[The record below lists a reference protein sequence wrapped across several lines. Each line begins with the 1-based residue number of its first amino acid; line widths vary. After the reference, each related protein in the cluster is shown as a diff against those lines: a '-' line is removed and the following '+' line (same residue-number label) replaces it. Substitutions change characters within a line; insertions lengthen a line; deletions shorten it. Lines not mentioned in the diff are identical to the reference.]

1 MICIVLS
8 FVFLFLPPYVS
19 GELQPWFTAGLLW
32 LSLFN
37 IPECVVPE
45 LRHFFMVV
53 KFASSNSPF
62 LLHSAFKHLL
72 LGNAWMLLRKRH
84 YIKDICSKK
93 SDLSQQ
99 EMQFSKT
106 STIGDVHIQLCI
118 MTKNLVSSSRSIS
131 EL

>member
-1 MICIVLS
+1 MICIMLS
-8 FVFLFLPPYVS
+8 FVFLSPYVS
-19 GELQPWFTAGLLW
+19 PELQPWFIAGLPW

-37 IPECVVPE
+37 ILECVVPE
-45 LRHFFMVV
+45 LRHFFPVV
-53 KFASSNSPF
+53 KFASWNSPVF

-72 LGNAWMLLRKRH
+72 LGNAWMLLSKLH
-84 YIKDICSKK
+84 HIKDICSKK

-106 STIGDVHIQLCI
+106 STIGDVYIQLCI
-118 MTKNLVSSSRSIS
+118 MTKNLVSSSRNIF